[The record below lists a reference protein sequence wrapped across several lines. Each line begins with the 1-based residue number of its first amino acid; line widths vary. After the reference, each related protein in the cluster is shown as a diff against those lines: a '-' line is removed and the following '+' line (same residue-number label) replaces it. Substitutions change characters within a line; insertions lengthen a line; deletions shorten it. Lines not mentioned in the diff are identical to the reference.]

1 MSDIH
6 FVLFLIILKVTDC
19 LNMLKSLQKLIIEYN
34 NIMWIKFK
42 KWFLANIL
50 RKKYYILLAEMG
62 FSIYICSPNNENMKT
77 NMVLH
82 VVIVDILSLI
92 VGQM

>member
-1 MSDIH
+1 
-6 FVLFLIILKVTDC
+6 
-19 LNMLKSLQKLIIEYN
+19 
-34 NIMWIKFK
+34 
-42 KWFLANIL
+42 
-50 RKKYYILLAEMG
+50 MG

-82 VVIVDILSLI
+82 VVIIDILSLT

>member
-1 MSDIH
+1 MGKHLYYSLRFCNKIS
-6 FVLFLIILKVTDC
+6 LFRGLGF
-19 LNMLKSLQKLIIEYN
+19 QKNVISC
-34 NIMWIKFK
+34 
-42 KWFLANIL
+42 
-50 RKKYYILLAEMG
+50 KKYYILLAEMG

-82 VVIVDILSLI
+82 VVIVDILSLN